1 MEKQTQVDFEL
12 FVEFFFR
19 DGFIGRHMQYL
30 ILSKLGR
37 LQLKTGNSETLVKNH
52 VEQVPR
58 KTTHKL
64 YAVSGRANIYK
75 VIN

>member
-12 FVEFFFR
+12 LSSFFR
-19 DGFIGRHMQYL
+19 DGFIGCHMQCL
-30 ILSKLGR
+30 ILTKMGW
-37 LQLKTGNSETLVKNH
+37 LQLTTGNSETLVKNH

>member
-12 FVEFFFR
+12 LSSFFR
-19 DGFIGRHMQYL
+19 DGFIGHHMQCL
-30 ILSKLGR
+30 ILTKMGR
-37 LQLKTGNSETLVKNH
+37 LQLTTGNSETLFKNH
-52 VEQVPR
+52 VEQIPR